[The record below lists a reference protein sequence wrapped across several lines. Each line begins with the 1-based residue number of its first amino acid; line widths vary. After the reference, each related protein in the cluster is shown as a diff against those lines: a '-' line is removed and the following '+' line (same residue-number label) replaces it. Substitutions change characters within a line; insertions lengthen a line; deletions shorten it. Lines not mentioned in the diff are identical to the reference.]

1 MKIGIV
7 GLGLMGG
14 SFALDLK
21 SIYPSSIICGYDIS
35 KSNSLKAL
43 NIGFID
49 KIIDLKDLSFADLVI
64 VSVPV
69 DVAINLVSE
78 ILNIIGKDSIV
89 LDVGSTKAPICD
101 FLKLHPKRKN
111 FLACHPMAG
120 TEFSGPES
128 AINGLYFNKTNI
140 ICEKEKTC
148 PKLLKKVNE
157 IFKRFR
163 MKNIFMDPV
172 SHDTHVAYV
181 SHLSHVSSFMLGKTV
196 IEKEKN
202 EKNIFDLAGSGFEST
217 VRLAKSSPETWT
229 PIFLQNKNNIADAID
244 EYIYSLEEFKK
255 NILENDKE
263 KLKSVLNKTNRIKEI
278 LNKNVDHEK

>member
-21 SIYPSSIICGYDIS
+21 SIYPSSLIYGYDIS

-101 FLKLHPKRKN
+101 YLKLHPKRQN

-148 PKLLKKVNE
+148 PKLFKKVNE

-244 EYIYSLEEFKK
+244 EYIYSLQQFKK
-255 NILENDKE
+255 NILENDKD

-278 LNKNVDHEK
+278 LNKNIDHEK